1 MLNILLPEAQPN
13 EKIYK
18 SFDNL
23 INSINLKNWIILY
36 IFFELNLI
44 KDLGYDPNLNKFK
57 DEIKDDQIK
66 KIKIDDFIY
75 EIPEFLISRTVR
87 EEISKVLIKK
97 SLYFTRNVIQNKFF
111 IPNNLIFPK
120 SRILLENYFN

>member
-1 MLNILLPEAQPN
+1 M
-13 EKIYK
+13 
-18 SFDNL
+18 DNF
-23 INSINLKNWIILY
+23 IC
-36 IFFELNLI
+36 FFELNLI
-44 KDLGYDPNLNKFK
+44 KDLGYDPNLNKYK

-66 KIKIDDFIY
+66 KIKIDDMIY
-75 EIPEFLISRTVR
+75 EIPKFLISRTVT

-111 IPNNLIFPK
+111 IPNNLIFPR